1 MIWKINRHNIFVL
14 VQVSFLS
21 VTMFVIVHHHLDI
34 VHHLYDN
41 YLLIVHLLTPVSLH
55 PTPRAGKLQS
65 AGHLRMFSNKFL
77 TFTCYLMIELQ
88 SSCFNFHLLQNR
100 QYCFNLH
107 QKYITPIKLLCKI
120 KFVNSLERKSNRK
133 WERLSQKAMEN

>member
-1 MIWKINRHNIFVL
+1 MIWEINRHSFLVF

-21 VTMFVIVHHHLDI
+21 LTMFVIVHHHLDI

-55 PTPRAGKLQS
+55 PTPRASKLQS
-65 AGHLRMFSNKFL
+65 AGHLRIFSNKFL

-133 WERLSQKAMEN
+133 WEQLSQKRIEN

>member
-55 PTPRAGKLQS
+55 PPPRAGKLQS
-65 AGHLRMFSNKFL
+65 AGHLRIFSNKFL

-100 QYCFNLH
+100 QYCLPSSKIHHSDKVALQYKIREFSREE
-107 QKYITPIKLLCKI
+107 IK
-120 KFVNSLERKSNRK
+120 
-133 WERLSQKAMEN
+133 